1 MLVNVFCYK
10 FNTIKKAVLSH
21 NSFVYGGYQEID
33 DQLILAFLNS
43 FRCSHRS

>member
-21 NSFVYGGYQEID
+21 NSFVYGGFQEID
-33 DQLILAFLNS
+33 DQLILVFLNS
-43 FRCSHRS
+43 FKCVQSS

>member
-21 NSFVYGGYQEID
+21 NSFVYGGFQEID
-33 DQLILAFLNS
+33 DQLILVFLNS
-43 FRCSHRS
+43 FKRVQSS